1 MLWFFIGFIFG
12 LYVAQESPTF
22 PNVKQTFSR
31 MGTFAYEIATNDKTF
46 TATTKQQRSK
56 SEWYYKEKN
65 SYNIDEFYKWS

>member
-1 MLWFFIGFIFG
+1 MFYRICLEYKRDYNNYKMLWFFIGFIFG

-56 SEWYYKEKN
+56 SE
-65 SYNIDEFYKWS
+65 